1 MRPEVTTDDKFQI
14 LKKSPL
20 AKEMTDDEVR
30 VLADLIDV
38 RTLEEGEVLLPEGS
52 TDRNL
57 YVVVSGVIEVA
68 KCDQEGKWTVLH
80 ILGPEDLVG
89 ELSFMDDEPR
99 YAALRAGAKTTVF
112 SLSRG
117 RFELL
122 LHAHPLVVYKTMRA
136 IMRTVHAIQR
146 RLSMQMIEL
155 SNYFFKVHPKY

>member
-1 MRPEVTTDDKFQI
+1 VTTEDKFQI
-14 LKKSPL
+14 LKNSPL
-20 AKEMTDDEVR
+20 AKEMTDDEVS
-30 VLADLIDV
+30 VLADLIEV
-38 RTLEEGEVLLPEGS
+38 RSLEPGEILLPEGS

-68 KCDQEGKWTVLH
+68 KRDPEGTWTVLH
-80 ILGPEDLVG
+80 ILGPDELVG

-122 LHAHPLVVYKTMRA
+122 LLPHPWVVYKTMRA
-136 IMRTVHAIQR
+136 IMRIAHAVQR
-146 RLSMQMIEL
+146 RLSMHMIEL
-155 SNYFFKVHPKY
+155 SNYFLKSHPKY

>member
-1 MRPEVTTDDKFQI
+1 MSHDKFRI
-14 LKKSPL
+14 VKESPL
-20 AKEMTDDEVR
+20 AKEMTDEEIT
-30 VLADLIDV
+30 VLAELIDV
-38 RTLEEGEVLLPEGS
+38 HTLEEGEVLVPEGA

-68 KCDQEGKWTVLH
+68 KTDEEGNWRVLH

-112 SLSRG
+112 SLSRA

-122 LHAHPLVVYKTMRA
+122 LHAHPWVVYKTMRA
-136 IMRTVHAIQR
+136 IMRTAHAIQR
-146 RLSMQMIEL
+146 RLSMHMIEL

>member
-1 MRPEVTTDDKFQI
+1 MTQDKFQI
-14 LKKSPL
+14 VKQSPL
-20 AKEMTDDEVR
+20 AKEMTDEEVQ

-38 RTLEEGEVLLPEGS
+38 HTLEEGEVLVPEGA

-68 KCDQEGKWTVLH
+68 KANDEGKWTVLH

-122 LHAHPLVVYKTMRA
+122 LHAHPWVVYKTMRA
-136 IMRTVHAIQR
+136 IMRTAHAIQR
-146 RLSMQMIEL
+146 RLSMHMIEL
-155 SNYFFKVHPKY
+155 SNYFFKSHPKY